1 MGSGNE
7 ERSEGTYGPW
17 IMVAHK
23 RNGTKNRV
31 AGRSPME
38 QMRDQAWRGPALS
51 GNGIANDVG
60 KVQPNHSTGKDA
72 KRKISPSKDF
82 NGPNLASSLQRL
94 SKMTESWAKLDAG
107 QSPDN
112 MGVEKQVD
120 WIGPG
125 NVKQVIKPNRNEPLQ
140 RDSVKGKKALV
151 RARAL
156 INSSG
161 TSRAAKGN
169 FFSLNHLNQ
178 GRSTQSCDGNQGNQM
193 SSDFQFTAAVC
204 PEMAVQFEG
213 RDYRS
218 ESELKQG
225 LTGME
230 VATTE
235 LNGIDSMENEATGVL
250 SEGKTPAVQS
260 LSNRL
265 GSKPMAALVSL
276 QVVLQEME
284 LGVLKLGV
292 MPKLLK
298 RRGWTL
304 REEAMLLLAFEGLLH
319 VRSSFSIN
327 NECYSMEL

>member
-1 MGSGNE
+1 M
-7 ERSEGTYGPW
+7 
-17 IMVAHK
+17 
-23 RNGTKNRV
+23 
-31 AGRSPME
+31 
-38 QMRDQAWRGPALS
+38 
-51 GNGIANDVG
+51 
-60 KVQPNHSTGKDA
+60 
-72 KRKISPSKDF
+72 
-82 NGPNLASSLQRL
+82 
-94 SKMTESWAKLDAG
+94 
-107 QSPDN
+107 
-112 MGVEKQVD
+112 
-120 WIGPG
+120 
-125 NVKQVIKPNRNEPLQ
+125 
-140 RDSVKGKKALV
+140 

-178 GRSTQSCDGNQGNQM
+178 GRSTQNCDGNQGNQIA
-193 SSDFQFTAAVC
+193 SDFQFTATVC
-204 PEMAVQFEG
+204 PETVVQFEG
-213 RDYRS
+213 RDYRF

-235 LNGIDSMENEATGVL
+235 LNGIDSMENEATRVL
-250 SEGKTPAVQS
+250 LEGKTLAVQS

-284 LGVLKLGV
+284 LRVLKLGV

-304 REEAMLLLAFEGLLH
+304 REEAMLLLAFKGLFH